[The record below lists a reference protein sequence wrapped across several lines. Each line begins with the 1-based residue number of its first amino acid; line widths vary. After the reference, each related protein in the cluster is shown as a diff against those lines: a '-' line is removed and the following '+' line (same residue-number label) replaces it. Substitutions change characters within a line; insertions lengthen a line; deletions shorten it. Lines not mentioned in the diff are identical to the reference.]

1 MLAVERRQS
10 ILELLR
16 ESGSV
21 TVSDLSR
28 RFAVS
33 EETIR
38 RDLTKMESNG
48 LLSKTYGGAFINA
61 GMHREVPVAL
71 RSHVQVEAK
80 HMIGALAAECV
91 RNGDTVFLD
100 ASTTAIHIAEHLC
113 EKKNLIVITNALK
126 VAEALA
132 AAGSVKVICTGG
144 TLRPSS
150 LTTVGKAA
158 EEAVSTYFA
167 DKAFICCDG
176 VHRTHGVTD
185 ANEREAEVRK
195 QMMHQAESSILV
207 ADATKFDVTSFVH
220 IADLSDFDLMITD
233 CELSEEWRVALEAH
247 DLGFRCGKSCGD
259 ASSVGTADVSRAEK
273 EIQDAG

>member
-1 MLAVERRQS
+1 MLAVERRQC
-10 ILELLR
+10 ILELLQ
-16 ESGSV
+16 ETGSV

-28 RFAVS
+28 RFSVS

-48 LLSKTYGGAFINA
+48 LLYKTYGGAFINA

-80 HMIGALAAECV
+80 HLIGALAAECV
-91 RNGDTVFLD
+91 RNGDTIFLD
-100 ASTTAIHIAEHLC
+100 ASTTAIHIAEHLSD
-113 EKKNLIVITNALK
+113 KKNLIVITNALK
-126 VAEALA
+126 VAETLA
-132 AAGSVKVICTGG
+132 TAGSVKVICTGG

-176 VHRTHGVTD
+176 VHRSHGVTD

-220 IADLSDFDLMITD
+220 IADLSDFDLLITD
-233 CELSEEWRVALEAH
+233 CPLSEEWMAALETH
-247 DLGFRCGKSCGD
+247 DLASRCGSRCGNSD
-259 ASSVGTADVSRAEK
+259 SLETADVSTVEK
-273 EIQDAG
+273 EIRDVG